1 MKLTIK
7 LPVVC
12 LPHRKDCA
20 PVRIINYGGAAL
32 LEHFYSRNTS
42 IRGKVAIVLGET
54 EITFAIASVAS
65 N

>member
-7 LPVVC
+7 LPVVWKFTASKR
-12 LPHRKDCA
+12 LRS
-20 PVRIINYGGAAL
+20 GGAAL
-32 LEHFYSRNTS
+32 LEHFYSGNTS